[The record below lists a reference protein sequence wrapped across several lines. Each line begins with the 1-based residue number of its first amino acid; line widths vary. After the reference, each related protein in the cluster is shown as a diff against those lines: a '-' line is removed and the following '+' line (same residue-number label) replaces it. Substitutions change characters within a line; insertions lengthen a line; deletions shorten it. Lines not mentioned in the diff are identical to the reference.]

1 MNRRLLV
8 ASLLTTFTLLAP
20 VAAAQGAPAHPQKPL
35 AVSLQGTA
43 KEAYA
48 SARLLFKQGD
58 FAGAANKYQEAYDL
72 SKDPRLLFDM
82 AICAKNQRAYVRMQ
96 ELLEQY
102 NREASADMSAE
113 DRAAVDGA
121 LAAVRNLVG
130 SLTVTVNVAGATV
143 TVDGQAVGTTPLPAH
158 LVLDLGKHVIAVSA
172 AGMKP
177 ITKEVS
183 IVGGADA
190 SLALSLE
197 PEVTMAQLLIV
208 TEPNATIVID
218 GNPTGKERYDGQVP
232 AGTHEVG
239 VTEPGM
245 LPYRADVDLK
255 AGETR
260 TLQVT
265 LTRQSH
271 AMVWPWIVG
280 GAVVAAGAIVG
291 GYFLL
296 KPGDQTTPVPAGAS
310 GSVQFSG
317 WRFQ

>member
-1 MNRRLLV
+1 M
-8 ASLLTTFTLLAP
+8 
-20 VAAAQGAPAHPQKPL
+20 
-35 AVSLQGTA
+35 
-43 KEAYA
+43 
-48 SARLLFKQGD
+48 
-58 FAGAANKYQEAYDL
+58 
-72 SKDPRLLFDM
+72 
-82 AICAKNQRAYVRMQ
+82 
-96 ELLEQY
+96 
-102 NREASADMSAE
+102 
-113 DRAAVDGA
+113 
-121 LAAVRNLVG
+121 
-130 SLTVTVNVAGATV
+130 
-143 TVDGQAVGTTPLPAH
+143 
-158 LVLDLGKHVIAVSA
+158 
-172 AGMKP
+172 
-177 ITKEVS
+177 S

-271 AMVWPWIVG
+271 AVVWPWIVG
-280 GAVVAAGAIVG
+280 GVVVAAGAVVG

-310 GSVQFSG
+310 GAVQFSG